1 MLGGRGG
8 QSSSYSPPPL
18 PFPQEDIKRLTI
30 GMIQG
35 HYREKKGGL
44 LVRREKSE
52 EDALPDFDS
61 ALSEN

>member
-1 MLGGRGG
+1 
-8 QSSSYSPPPL
+8 
-18 PFPQEDIKRLTI
+18 
-30 GMIQG
+30 MIQG
-35 HYREKKGGL
+35 HYRGKKGGL